1 MVMESKLMGQLTPK
15 LSYVIIVGQNRL
27 LQVCY
32 KMFLQ
37 DSCNATE
44 SIKMLQEVGR
54 EGLQGKDDGMK

>member
-37 DSCNATE
+37 ASCNATE

-54 EGLQGKDDGMK
+54 EGL